1 MTIHYWQKGL
11 KIGAESGQLNVHS
24 DALPDASWEYAIE
37 HAMDTAR
44 AVHPTERI
52 EFLYVKE
59 YN

>member
-1 MTIHYWQKGL
+1 MTIPYWQVGI
-11 KIGAESGQLNVHS
+11 KIGSESGQVNVHS
-24 DALPDASWEYAIE
+24 DALPDASFEYAIE
-37 HAMDTAR
+37 HAIETAR

>member
-1 MTIHYWQKGL
+1 L
-11 KIGAESGQLNVHS
+11 KIGAESGQVNVHS

-44 AVHPTERI
+44 AVHPLERI

>member
-1 MTIHYWQKGL
+1 MSIPYWQVGI
-11 KIGAESGQLNVHS
+11 KIGAESGQVNVHS
-24 DALPDASWEYAIE
+24 DVLEDASWDYAIE

>member
-1 MTIHYWQKGL
+1 MSVPYWQVGL

-24 DALPDASWEYAIE
+24 DALEQSCYNNAIDHAIE
-37 HAMDTAR
+37 MAR
-44 AVHPTERI
+44 AMHPTERI

>member
-1 MTIHYWQKGL
+1 MTVPYWQVGM
-11 KIGAESGQLNVHS
+11 KIGAESGQVNVHS

-37 HAMDTAR
+37 HAMDTAK
-44 AVHPTERI
+44 AVHPTEKI

>member
-1 MTIHYWQKGL
+1 MTIPYWQVGI
-11 KIGAESGQLNVHS
+11 KIGVESGQVNVHS
-24 DALPDASWEYAIE
+24 DALPDASFEYAIE
-37 HAMDTAR
+37 HAIETAR

>member
-1 MTIHYWQKGL
+1 MNIPYWQVGI
-11 KIGAESGQLNVHS
+11 KIGAESGQVNVHS

-44 AVHPTERI
+44 AVHPTEKI

>member
-1 MTIHYWQKGL
+1 MTIPYWQIGL
-11 KIGAESGQLNVHS
+11 KIGAESGQFNVLS
-24 DALPDASWEYAIE
+24 DALTDASWEYSIE
-37 HAMDTAR
+37 HAMYTAR

>member
-1 MTIHYWQKGL
+1 MSVPYWQVGL

-24 DALPDASWEYAIE
+24 DALEKSCYSNAIDHAIE
-37 HAMDTAR
+37 MAR
-44 AVHPTERI
+44 AMHPTERI